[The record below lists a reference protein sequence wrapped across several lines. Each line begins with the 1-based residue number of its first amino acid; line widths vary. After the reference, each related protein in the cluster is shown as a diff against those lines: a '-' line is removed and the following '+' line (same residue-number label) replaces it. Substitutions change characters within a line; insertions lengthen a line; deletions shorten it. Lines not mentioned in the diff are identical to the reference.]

1 MLHVLRDVQAQCE
14 AAGARL
20 VVVALPMDVQ
30 VSADEWKK
38 YGAEPIDMEP
48 TKLLVRD
55 LLEAAEA
62 VGAKGLDATAALAA
76 AEPGAFLDKD
86 IHMTAK
92 GHRALAEAL
101 VPLVRD
107 AVADR

>member
-1 MLHVLRDVQAQCE
+1 VHAACE
-14 AAGARL
+14 ADGARL
-20 VVVALPMDVQ
+20 IVVALPMDVQ
-30 VSADEWKK
+30 VSAEEWKK

-48 TKLLVRD
+48 TKILVRD

-62 VGAKGLDATAALAA
+62 VGAKALDATPALAA

-101 VPLVRD
+101 VPVIRE
-107 AVADR
+107 AMAAR